1 MVAHPWRS
9 VAPRG
14 HGAVWRPWAWHRV
27 VTVGL
32 APRRDRGRGAV
43 PALTHLP
50 PLAPGSRTSN
60 PYSRRTMEPG
70 DGRGHARGE
79 PRSTARRRATPTST
93 RAFGVGARESHDA
106 SVFYARFQP
115 KQISTD
121 DEIAPPFEI
130 DRSLV
135 CGDSRS
141 IALPDNSVALVV
153 TSPPYF
159 AGKEYEEALGQ
170 GVIPAT
176 YAAYLELLCDVF
188 RECLRVLEPG
198 GRMAINVA
206 NLGRRPYRSLS
217 ADVVRILDDDLG
229 MLLRGEII
237 WKKAEGASGSC
248 AWGSYRSPSNPVLRD
263 ITERV
268 VVASKGR
275 FDRAPGVESRRTAGR
290 PHVATIST
298 EEFLDATLDVWDIR
312 PESAPRVRHPAPFP
326 VELPQ
331 RLIELYTFHDDLV
344 VDPFL
349 GSGTTAVAAL
359 RTGRRFVGYD
369 TDAGYLAIAEARVA
383 EERERL
389 GPVVI
394 QPVLSLHE
402 PPDDPGVT
410 GPDPATPEGTGKAM
424 AHAWPAAAVGGV
436 DGVLLANPGGK
447 AARLFAADLVSA
459 AGFTIVALDRKVP
472 GVGVTVDI
480 EAEDRHG
487 ARWHFDVTG
496 AFTTVR
502 GGLLRA
508 DVLWRCLGRVGV
520 LAALGVRPVV
530 CLTTE
535 LPPRRSSGDLALRAV
550 GPGVVHDVVH
560 LLDGRGHERLARYA
574 AGAHS
579 SRPLPGFW
587 AAAELSHAP

>member
-1 MVAHPWRS
+1 MDPTEPTEPADPAVSADPQAGSGAEPYPDRAAGA
-9 VAPRG
+9 APAREPIETGTGRPPARRG
-14 HGAVWRPWAWHRV
+14 
-27 VTVGL
+27 
-32 APRRDRGRGAV
+32 PR
-43 PALTHLP
+43 
-50 PLAPGSRTSN
+50 N
-60 PYSRRTMEPG
+60 
-70 DGRGHARGE
+70 
-79 PRSTARRRATPTST
+79 TARRTTTATST

-106 SVFYARFQP
+106 SAFYARFQP
-115 KQISTD
+115 KQLSVD
-121 DEIAPPFEI
+121 EEIASPFEI

-198 GRMAINVA
+198 GRIAVNVA

-263 ITERV
+263 ISERV

-275 FDRAPGVESRRTAGR
+275 FDRAPGIEARRAAGR
-290 PHVATIST
+290 PHLATITT

-312 PESAPRVRHPAPFP
+312 PESARRVRHPAPFP

-331 RLIELYTFHDDLV
+331 RLIELYTFRDDLV

-349 GSGTTAVAAL
+349 GSGTTAVAAV

-369 TDAGYLAIAEARVA
+369 TDPGYMAIAEARVA

-389 GPVVI
+389 GPVLS
-394 QPVLSLHE
+394 QPVLSSHRA
-402 PPDDPGVT
+402 PNGPDVT
-410 GPDPATPEGTGKAM
+410 GPAPTTPGDTREAM
-424 AHAWPAAAVGGV
+424 AHAGPATAHAGL
-436 DGVLLANPGGK
+436 DGVILSNPDGK

-472 GVGVTVDI
+472 GVGVNVDI

-535 LPPRRSSGDLALRAV
+535 LPSRRSSGDLALRAV

-560 LLDGRGHERLARYA
+560 LLDGAGHERLARYA
-574 AGAHS
+574 AGNRS

-587 AAAELSHAP
+587 TATELRQAP

>member
-1 MVAHPWRS
+1 MEPA
-9 VAPRG
+9 APDDSATG
-14 HGAVWRPWAWHRV
+14 GALDHGPRLAVGGALDA
-27 VTVGL
+27 GL
-32 APRRDRGRGAV
+32 PATGTDRGPIRQ
-43 PALTHLP
+43 
-50 PLAPGSRTSN
+50 GSR
-60 PYSRRTMEPG
+60 G
-70 DGRGHARGE
+70 
-79 PRSTARRRATPTST
+79 TARRRAKPTST

-106 SVFYARFQP
+106 SAFYARFQP
-115 KQISTD
+115 KQLSVD

-130 DRSLV
+130 DRPLV
-135 CGDSRS
+135 CGDSRV

-159 AGKEYEEALGQ
+159 AGKEYEEALGH
-170 GVIPAT
+170 GVIPAS
-176 YAAYLELLCDVF
+176 YAAYLELLHDVF
-188 RECLRVLEPG
+188 RECVRVLEPG
-198 GRMAINVA
+198 GRIAVNVA

-229 MLLRGEII
+229 MLLRGEVI
-237 WKKAEGASGSC
+237 WEKAEGASGSC

-263 ITERV
+263 ISERV

-275 FDRAPGVESRRTAGR
+275 FDRAPGVESRRSAGR
-290 PHVATIST
+290 PYLATIST
-298 EEFLDATLDVWDIR
+298 EEFLDATLDVWRIR
-312 PESAPRVRHPAPFP
+312 PESARRVNHPAPFP

-331 RLIELYTFHDDLV
+331 RLIELYTFRDDLV

-369 TDAGYLAIAEARVA
+369 TDPGYVAIAEARVA

-389 GPVVI
+389 GLRDG
-394 QPVLSLHE
+394 QPVLHSTGSIAA
-402 PPDDPGVT
+402 PGAADRSEVMT
-410 GPDPATPEGTGKAM
+410 TAGATPTARGPATTTTSL
-424 AHAWPAAAVGGV
+424 
-436 DGVLLANPGGK
+436 DGVLVVNPDGK
-447 AARLFAADLVSA
+447 AARPFAADLVSA

-472 GVGVTVDI
+472 GVGVNVDI
-480 EAEDRHG
+480 EAEDQHG

-508 DVLWRCLGRVGV
+508 DLLWRCLGRVGV
-520 LAALGVRPVV
+520 LAALEIRPVV

-535 LPPRRSSGDLALRAV
+535 LPSRRSSGDLALRAL
-550 GPGVVHDVVH
+550 GPGVVHDVIR
-560 LLDGRGHERLARYA
+560 LLDGAGHERLARYA
-574 AGAHS
+574 AGDRS

-587 AAAELSHAP
+587 TTPELGRVP